1 MPGAQEKEFFV
12 QVCDKHLACCLG
24 IFFAAGLFALMDW
37 ECKQELWV
45 DFMQFCQ
52 LHLLRSCRSLVPR
65 ALILAL
71 ESDGIVVRPDGA
83 EIVNACGRCLQKILS
98 GTVLVS
104 AEL

>member
-1 MPGAQEKEFFV
+1 MA
-12 QVCDKHLACCLG
+12 HLQSSLSLELRRRSFSSRSATSISPVALG
-24 IFFAAGLFALMDW
+24 FSSAAGLFALMDW

-65 ALILAL
+65 ALILAF

-83 EIVNACGRCLQKILS
+83 EIVNACGRCLHNML
-98 GTVLVS
+98 
-104 AEL
+104 